1 MLSIEECKKTLNKDG
16 ITYTDEQVKEIREFL
31 YILADIDYR
40 IFQQRIERER
50 QNENETKVIY
60 LNINQQN
67 QNDDKESNSL
77 HPGIYR
83 RAS

>member
-50 QNENETKVIY
+50 QSENETKVIY
-60 LNINQQN
+60 LNTNQQN